1 MKTKEFNST
10 TVILT
15 VVSAILVAIPLN
27 IIVRLL
33 GNLIG

>member
-1 MKTKEFNST
+1 MKTKKLNST

-27 IIVRLL
+27 ILVRLL
-33 GNLIG
+33 GNIG